1 VKFTLIIAIALSPLV
16 DVYAREKKS
25 LINGIASSPLK
36 DVYKRKKEKKK
47 FDQWFYKR
55 GKRGDAKGIRGIAK
69 GLKTDKGLSIRFRVY
84 QERDERVEGDLSFA
98 IPWFLDQDTL
108 VLLVNSTA

>member
-1 VKFTLIIAIALSPLV
+1 MFI
-16 DVYAREKKS
+16 REKK
-25 LINGIASSPLK
+25 
-36 DVYKRKKEKKK
+36 KKK
-47 FDQWFYKR
+47 IDQRFYKR

-98 IPWFLDQDTL
+98 IPCFLDQDTL